1 MEKFNPLPLLA
12 VLCTL
17 SSKAQISHGGEPYN
31 WGQPGMHQA
40 SLPALAL
47 TSLDRQALI
56 AQEAQD
62 NTGFKYGVQR
72 VASVDIL
79 AQGQWDV
86 LPDDRERC
94 RFAMYSP
101 GAVMLSLQFDLF
113 DLPQDAFLF
122 VYNKDRS
129 FYIGGFTEAN
139 EQAWGGLATSVVPG
153 DSIII
158 ELLLPVNAITNGVLH
173 LASITHGYKDIF
185 NFGEQGLLRDY
196 DPGYQSSPCHNNTI
210 CPVASA
216 WQDQK
221 RSVAMFLRPDGA
233 GCTGTLMNNTAQD
246 GTPYFY
252 FANHC
257 YQPNE
262 DQWVF
267 YFNYESPTCV
277 GSTGP
282 TTTNISG
289 SDYRAADYFDD
300 FGLVELSSMPPAN
313 YGVYYAGWDRSTNTP
328 TSGTVILHPLYDVKK
343 IAFDNNAS
351 TNFTSVIG
359 TECWEQYW
367 ESGITEAVGSGSPL
381 FNQSK
386 RVVGNMHDGGQTC
399 PTATTAF
406 TAFGKM
412 SESWDSGNPSTRLRD
427 WLDPANT
434 SMTLNGYDPNGGTPS
449 ISVRLQA
456 FLQGPYVSG
465 TGLMT
470 DGLRS
475 SGLIPLTEPYT
486 ALGYTHVGGGG
497 ATVQQSVLNVT
508 GNSAVVDWVVVEL
521 RNKNNSAQVLGTRS
535 ALILRNGLVVATDGS
550 SDVVF
555 TLPADDYFIA
565 LRHRN
570 HLGIMTQNAQALN
583 STAVL
588 KNLANGGLNLYG
600 GFAAAT
606 INIGGLNCMWMGDAV
621 RNSQLKYTGTDNDR
635 DPILTRI
642 GGTIPTATVA
652 GYYMEDCTMDGLVKY
667 TGTVNDRDPIL
678 GNVGGTVPTAT
689 RNAQLP

>member
-17 SSKAQISHGGEPYN
+17 SSKAQISHGGQPYN
-31 WGQPGMHQA
+31 WAGAGTHQA
-40 SLPALAL
+40 TLPAVDL
-47 TSLDRQALI
+47 SGLDRQALI

-72 VASVDIL
+72 MASVDVL

-94 RFAMYSP
+94 RLAVHST
-101 GAVMLSLQFDLF
+101 GAVMLSLQFDQF
-113 DLPQDAFLF
+113 NLPADAFVY

-129 FYIGGFTEAN
+129 FFIGGFTEAN

-153 DSIII
+153 DSIVI
-158 ELLLPVNAITNGVLH
+158 EVMMPTSANGNGTLH

-216 WQDQK
+216 WQTEK
-221 RSVAMFLRPDGA
+221 RAVAMFLRPDGA
-233 GCTGTLMNNTAQD
+233 GCTGSLMNNTLQN

-267 YFNYESPTCV
+267 YFNYESATCV

-300 FGLVELSSMPPAN
+300 FGLVQLSSTPPAN
-313 YGVYYAGWDRSTNTP
+313 YGVYYAGWDHSTNTP
-328 TSGTVILHPLYDVKK
+328 TSGTVIHHPLYDVKK
-343 IAFDNNAS
+343 ITFDNNPS
-351 TNFTSVIG
+351 TTYTSAIG
-359 TECWEQYW
+359 TVCWEQFW
-367 ESGITEAVGSGSPL
+367 ENGITEAVGSGSPL
-381 FNQSK
+381 FNQNK
-386 RVVGNMHDGGQTC
+386 RVVGVLHDGGQTC
-399 PTATTAF
+399 ANATTAF
-406 TAFGKM
+406 SAFGKM
-412 SESWDSGNPSTRLRD
+412 SASWDSGNPSTRLRD

-434 SMTLNGYDPNGGTPS
+434 TMTLNGYDPNGGSPS
-449 ISVRLQA
+449 ISVRLLA
-456 FLQGPYVSG
+456 FLQGAYVSG
-465 TGLMT
+465 TGSMN
-470 DGLRS
+470 DGLRTA
-475 SGLIPLTEPYT
+475 GLIPLAEPYT

-497 ATVQQSVLNVT
+497 ATVQQSVLNVA

-521 RNKNNSAQVLGTRS
+521 RNKNNSTQVLGTRS
-535 ALILRNGLVVATDGS
+535 ALILRNGLVVATDGF

-555 TLPADDYFIA
+555 ALPADDYFIA

-570 HLGIMTQNAQALN
+570 HLGIMTQNAQALS

-588 KNLANGGLNLYG
+588 KNMANGSLNLFG

-606 INIGGLNCMWMGDAV
+606 ANVAGINCLWMGDAV
-621 RNSQLKYTGTDNDR
+621 RDSQVKYTGTDNDR
-635 DPILTRI
+635 DPILTRV
-642 GGTIPTATVA
+642 GGTIPTATTS
-652 GYYMEDCTMDGLVKY
+652 GYWIEDLTMDGVVKY
-667 TGTVNDRDPIL
+667 TGAANDRDPIL
-678 GNVGGTVPTAT
+678 DNVGGTVPTAT